1 MNPDKLWLDF
11 NHFFLV
17 NIQMCLQKHTNLGL
31 SKHFFLCLVYSM
43 ENMTDAGR
51 TITPLE
57 KVIFSVPKYFLP
69 ILSPW
74 LAIHFR
80 STLHFMG
87 WELCKAAQNM
97 ACHKN
102 LCHLH
107 RNITCHLSTLIS
119 SLITTSVQR
128 GNVNECNLSA
138 GRNLWYSSTSYV
150 RCHFTS
156 HLSATKLK

>member
-1 MNPDKLWLDF
+1 MNPDKWLDF
-11 NHFFLV
+11 NHFSLV

-74 LAIHFR
+74 LAIRFR

-102 LCHLH
+102 LSPPPKHYLSFIYTHIQFDHHKCSARKCQWVQFICRKELMVFLH
-107 RNITCHLSTLIS
+107 FLC
-119 SLITTSVQR
+119 
-128 GNVNECNLSA
+128 
-138 GRNLWYSSTSYV
+138 
-150 RCHFTS
+150 
-156 HLSATKLK
+156 